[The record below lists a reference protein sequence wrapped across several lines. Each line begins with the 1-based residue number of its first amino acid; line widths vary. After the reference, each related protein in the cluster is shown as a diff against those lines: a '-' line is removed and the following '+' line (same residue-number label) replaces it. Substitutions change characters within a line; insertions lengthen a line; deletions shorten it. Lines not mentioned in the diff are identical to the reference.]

1 MFFQLFFISK
11 HIRTQRTCLKKA
23 PEQNISELN
32 CEEYMQYCGTVLSK
46 CFYFIHILAKGL
58 ESFVGQIVSEVDFN

>member
-1 MFFQLFFISK
+1 MFFQLFYLK
-11 HIRTQRTCLKKA
+11 TYTQRTCLKKA

-32 CEEYMQYCGTVLSK
+32 CEEYIQYCGTVLSK

>member
-1 MFFQLFFISK
+1 
-11 HIRTQRTCLKKA
+11 
-23 PEQNISELN
+23 
-32 CEEYMQYCGTVLSK
+32 MQYCGTVLSK